1 MRTIFLT
8 VMMCILFSSISAQIK
23 FGVSAGTN
31 FSNIKT
37 TDEGEHKPIIGIT
50 GGVNIKLGIGKHFAF
65 QPELNFI
72 QKGYQYKEEGSDQ
85 GLSFKAKGKQLIN
98 YLELPLNFSYR
109 LPLAKKNIFVSAG
122 PAVAFALSGFH
133 KAATEF
139 MGENISIKEQLEFG
153 SSGNDMLKK
162 YDIGANISVEIE
174 VIKSLF
180 ARINYTHGLQT
191 LYNGYVYESC
201 GQNCTRSTGR
211 NAEYFNRSAG
221 LSVAYYFGK

>member
-1 MRTIFLT
+1 MKTILATVLT
-8 VMMCILFSSISAQIK
+8 CILFSSASAQIK

-37 TDEGEHKPIIGIT
+37 TDEGEHKPVIGVT
-50 GGVNIKLGIGKHFAF
+50 GGVIFQISMGKHFGF
-65 QPELNFI
+65 HPELNFI
-72 QKGYQYKEEGSDQ
+72 QKGYHYKEQGSTLGQ
-85 GLSFKAKGKQLIN
+85 SFKVNGKQLIN

-109 LPLAKKNIFVSAG
+109 LPFVKRNILVSAG

-133 KAATEF
+133 KVTTEF
-139 MGENISIKEQLEFG
+139 MGEKATSKEQLEFG

-162 YDIGANISVEIE
+162 YDIGANIAVEVE
-174 VIKSLF
+174 VTKRLF

-201 GQNCTRSTGR
+201 GPNCTRSTGK

-221 LSVAYYFGK
+221 LSVSYYFGK